1 MKESNSV
8 DGPEVLNKSILLSI
22 WSSDWQDRSV
32 TKTNVGDMRTLEI
45 KAPNIDVLFLCFCH
59 EMILRKV
66 WIMVYGLY
74 PLIGLLQLFFQS
86 LWNFYPIE
94 S

>member
-45 KAPNIDVLFLCFCH
+45 KAPNIDVFFLCFCH
-59 EMILRKV
+59 EMILGKF
-66 WIMVYGLY
+66 G
-74 PLIGLLQLFFQS
+74 
-86 LWNFYPIE
+86 
-94 S
+94 